1 MKIESHSLFCK
12 TLFALSLSA
21 TLYSCAPTGLP
32 GSGRKKMPEF
42 TSYDGIEGAMP
53 FHTETSSG
61 TSAGAFAFATSNM
74 DLDFNGG
81 SQGFLAVSL
90 PDATNDSLA
99 ISLLHSFK
107 PYAIPMITSWARQA
121 KQGVVIDLSSH
132 SGLTTHRTDYMLESP
147 NEFSVP
153 VVVMWDQASVS
164 RMATLQSLVQELPS
178 MKLNYIAGFD
188 PMKRR

>member
-1 MKIESHSLFCK
+1 MKIESHSVFCK

-21 TLYSCAPTGLP
+21 SLYSCAPTGLP

-53 FHTETSSG
+53 FHTETTETG
-61 TSAGAFAFATSNM
+61 RGGFGFTTSNM

-132 SGLTTHRTDYMLESP
+132 SGLTTHRTDYVLESP
-147 NEFSVP
+147 NGFSVP

-164 RMATLQSLVQELPS
+164 RMTTLQSLVQELPP
-178 MKLNYIAGFD
+178 MKLNCIAGFD
-188 PMKRR
+188 PMKGK